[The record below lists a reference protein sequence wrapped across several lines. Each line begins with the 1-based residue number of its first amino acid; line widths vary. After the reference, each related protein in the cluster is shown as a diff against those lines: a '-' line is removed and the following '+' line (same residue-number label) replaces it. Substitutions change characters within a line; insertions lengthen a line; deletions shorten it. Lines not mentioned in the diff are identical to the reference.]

1 MELLKEEDGE
11 LKIIKNNV
19 TITNFTLKVTCA
31 VNVPRSTSGYVY
43 HIKTS
48 YGDEGSCFINNND
61 SLSLATFTKKAS
73 SVVPSLQFV
82 KTRCS
87 DEIWG
92 QYIFEACKLYRAS
105 TDCRKKTMVTSIG
118 KQEGHDI
125 WVLAPNVHIDSK
137 GNIVPEDQH
146 QFYWDEQTHFDFCKI
161 NLPLDTMALW
171 ELLNCVEV
179 AMPDNFMSTYLTI
192 TSSVLVGHFETVI
205 RQFGEC
211 PIPLLCSKTTGNGKS
226 SSAQM
231 ALSCWGAQEIHM
243 KGSKSTLSAIIS
255 CAAGTTIPIV
265 VDDVSNSHA
274 MEEIAVQF
282 TGGATYMTV
291 SAGATKPRTSIIATS
306 NQYFADT
313 DRNAVRLIHIPFWG
327 ITVDESQNRNAVE
340 EALQI
345 ACKKASGCV
354 GLLISMGA
362 LLEKNQFLEKFHE
375 YVMFVKEQLP
385 KLSYRVHRSYALLL
399 TITDEICNELPFE
412 IVTVDEVK
420 SFFIHKW
427 APTVND
433 IFLAKACQLDEILE
447 DIFTQVADMEIWEIL
462 RFLRPAVANKISGAK
477 SMYICLPKMRE
488 FVTVNESKLKKE
500 LTAVGGKTGASI
512 PFLNDTAISCSVT
525 TINGKQRKC
534 CQIPHASISHGILK
548 KFVNLDER
556 SKETA
561 NESEI
566 ARVSQSAVQENDER
580 SKETANESETARVS
594 QSAVQENG
602 ERSKETTNESE
613 IARVSQSV
621 VQENGE
627 RSKETTNESEIAR
640 VSQSAVQEN
649 GERSKETTNESEI
662 ARVSQSA
669 VQENG
674 ERSKETANESKT
686 ARVHVSQSAV
696 QENDE
701 RSKETANESETAR
714 VSQSAVQENGER
726 SKETANESKTARVH
740 VSQSAVQ
747 ENDER
752 SKETANESE
761 TARVSQSAVQENDER
776 SKGTANESETARVSQ
791 SVVQEN
797 ETGEGKKLNTAGS
810 KRTLNKSG
818 HFDGHGDKRPLISTN
833 AACNAL
839 VKPVKVTRTRQSS
852 KEMTPLDTCPKDI
865 CLMRRNNPNS
875 TWVLCEKCPQW
886 VHIRC
891 AGITK
896 HKASK
901 EGFKYFCPKCKH

>member
-621 VQENGE
+621 VQENDE
-627 RSKETTNESEIAR
+627 RSKETANESE
-640 VSQSAVQEN
+640 
-649 GERSKETTNESEI
+649 T

-740 VSQSAVQ
+740 
-747 ENDER
+747 
-752 SKETANESE
+752 
-761 TARVSQSAVQENDER
+761 VSQSAVQENDER